1 MSSCILELD
10 NVYFTYP
17 DGTPALRGVSF
28 NVPFQDKV
36 ALIGPNGAGK
46 TTLLLHLNGI
56 HKPQQGAVRYK
67 GHQIRYSRSEISLLR
82 GQVGIV
88 FQDPELQLL
97 GGTVYQ
103 DVSFG
108 PANLKLPDD
117 QIHQRVQQALG
128 FTGLT
133 NLADRPVYSL
143 SYGQKKL
150 TAIAGILAMEPR
162 VIALDEPTAS
172 LDPAAASG
180 LMDLL
185 DSLNAQGT
193 TVIISTHDVDLAV
206 AWAKQ
211 LVIMD
216 DGTVRLTG
224 SPEEVYNNMEAVRS
238 LNLNIPFVVEVF
250 WQLLKTG
257 LARDDQEMPRT
268 RRELLEIIS
277 RQRQ

>member
-1 MSSCILELD
+1 MSSCILELED
-10 NVYFTYP
+10 VHFTYP
-17 DGTPALRGVSF
+17 DGTPALKGVSLK
-28 NVPFQDKV
+28 VPLQDKA

-56 HKPQQGAVRYK
+56 HRPRRGAVRYN
-67 GHQIRYSRSEISLLR
+67 GRQVSYNRSEISLLR
-82 GQVGIV
+82 RDVGIV

-108 PANLKLPDD
+108 PANLKLPDA

-128 FTGLT
+128 FTGLSH
-133 NLADRPVYSL
+133 LADRPVYSL

-150 TAIAGILAMEPR
+150 AAIAGILAMEPR

-172 LDPAAASG
+172 LDPAAASA
-180 LMDLL
+180 LMALL

-206 AWAKQ
+206 AWAKH

-216 DGTVRLTG
+216 GGAVRLTG
-224 SPEEVYNNMEAVRS
+224 SSAEVYSNNEAVRS
-238 LNLNIPFVVEVF
+238 LNLNIPFVVETY
-250 WQLLKTG
+250 WHLKKNG
-257 LARDDQEMPRT
+257 LVSDSQVMPRT
-268 RRELLEIIS
+268 RSELLAMIS
-277 RQRQ
+277 RQKH

>member
-1 MSSCILELD
+1 MSSCILELED
-10 NVYFTYP
+10 VHFTYP
-17 DGTPALRGVSF
+17 DGTPALKDVSLK
-28 NVPFQDKV
+28 VPRQDKA

-56 HKPQQGAVRYK
+56 HRPRRGAVRYN
-67 GHQIRYSRSEISLLR
+67 GRQVCYTRSEISLLR
-82 GQVGIV
+82 RDVGIV

-108 PANLKLPDD
+108 PANLKLPDS

-128 FTGLT
+128 FTGLSH
-133 NLADRPVYSL
+133 LADRPVYSL

-150 TAIAGILAMEPR
+150 AAIAGILAMEPR

-180 LMDLL
+180 LMALL

-206 AWAKQ
+206 AWAKH
-211 LVIMD
+211 LVIME
-216 DGTVRLTG
+216 GGMVRLTG
-224 SPEEVYNNMEAVRS
+224 SSAEVYSNTEAARS
-238 LNLNIPFVVEVF
+238 LNLNIPFVVETY
-250 WQLLKTG
+250 WHLKKNG
-257 LARDDQEMPRT
+257 LVSDSQAMPRT
-268 RRELLEIIS
+268 RSELLAMIS
-277 RQRQ
+277 SQKH